1 MRRRAFTLIELL
13 VVIAIIALLM
23 GLLLP
28 SLAKARRSAWTVK
41 CLASLRSL
49 QTAQQMYADTYKGC
63 LIDVGLAHGGVGDES
78 ISWTNTLAEFYGA
91 PISIRSPGDRS
102 AYWPLDDGGQGLSL
116 NGKHRTTS
124 YGMNN
129 YLSRTYNP
137 GISPREPFD
146 RLGKIDRPS
155 LTVQF
160 LLMTEDGPYAVSD
173 HTHAEGWGDAS
184 RAPATASTQV
194 HINKYGGPPRS
205 RQGLSNYGFL
215 DGHASTLAFERVYT
229 DRTSNAFNPEV
240 ARLSQ

>member
-1 MRRRAFTLIELL
+1 MSARTA
-13 VVIAIIALLM
+13 ALEM
-23 GLLLP
+23 NHP
-28 SLAKARRSAWTVK
+28 
-41 CLASLRSL
+41 
-49 QTAQQMYADTYKGC
+49 
-63 LIDVGLAHGGVGDES
+63 
-78 ISWTNTLAEFYGA
+78 WTNTLAEFYGA

-102 AYWPLDDGGQGLSL
+102 AYWPLDDGGQGLAI

-146 RLGKIDRPS
+146 RLDKIDRPS

-229 DRTSNAFNPEV
+229 DRTSNAFNPSSPPLAVTPRTPRRHRRPTHEHPPRRRRNRR
-240 ARLSQ
+240 AHLLIPLRGTSPLG